1 MASGIPRA
9 KWNNADITD
18 AGADLDGVSDWY
30 AARGVPW
37 GIRVPLEFD
46 VSLGTH
52 LFVKRCVGISAES
65 FDHPGV
71 AEASVRRGA
80 ETELELLARLDAL
93 GSDLLDESRAWIG
106 PQLGTSGF
114 SHWIADHDGEPLGLA
129 TTVRTDGD
137 AGPAAY
143 VTGVFASD
151 PTVTRSLVGAAV
163 AEAFAEGAELVHANP
178 EDDADAERYISLGGV
193 EVPGFNVR
201 LVRSE

>member
-1 MASGIPRA
+1 
-9 KWNNADITD
+9 
-18 AGADLDGVSDWY
+18 
-30 AARGVPW
+30 
-37 GIRVPLEFD
+37 
-46 VSLGTH
+46 
-52 LFVKRCVGISAES
+52 VKRCVGISAES

-80 ETELELLARLDAL
+80 ATELELLARLDAL

-106 PQLGTSGF
+106 PQLATPGF
-114 SHWIADHDGEPLGLA
+114 AHWIADHDGEPLGLA

-151 PTVTRSLVGAAV
+151 PAVTRSLVGTAV